1 MAIIVVIGAGVSGLT
16 TALELVKKG
25 HTVTV
30 VAKHMPG
37 DYDIEYTS
45 PWAGANVMPMAVE
58 ADSRW
63 ERNTWPVLKKLAE
76 EVPAAGIHFQKTRVL
91 RRKKD
96 AVADDAVGPLY
107 DDSLFSP
114 NPWYAT
120 LFDDYRK
127 LADDELPDD
136 IIAGCEFT
144 SVCMNT
150 AVYLPWLVG
159 QCVTLGAVFRR
170 TVLKHISEAAVMSHT
185 GSKADIVINAS
196 GLLACRLGG
205 VMDSAVYPIRG
216 QIVVVRNE
224 APIMLTTSSTDDG
237 EEELLYTMT
246 RAVGGGT
253 ILGGTYAKGNWDANP
268 DPNIAIR
275 IMKRAVE
282 AQPELTGGKG
292 IEALSVIRHG
302 VGLRPGR
309 TGGVRIEKE
318 VIDGTPVVHNYG
330 HAGWGYQGSYGCA
343 EGVVEL
349 VDQIIT
355 ENGIDGLKI

>member
-1 MAIIVVIGAGVSGLT
+1 
-16 TALELVKKG
+16 
-25 HTVTV
+25 VTD
-30 VAKHMPG
+30 P
-37 DYDIEYTS
+37 
-45 PWAGANVMPMAVE
+45 
-58 ADSRW
+58 
-63 ERNTWPVLKKLAE
+63 
-76 EVPAAGIHFQKTRVL
+76 
-91 RRKKD
+91 
-96 AVADDAVGPLY
+96 AVGPLY

-114 NPWYAT
+114 NPWYST

-127 LADDELPDD
+127 LGDDELAED
-136 IIAGCEFT
+136 ILAGCEFT
-144 SVCMNT
+144 SVCINT

-159 QCVTLGAVFRR
+159 QCVELGVVVRR
-170 TVLKHISEAAVMSHT
+170 AVLKHISEAASMSHT
-185 GSKADIVINAS
+185 GTKADIVVNAS
-196 GLLACRLGG
+196 GVLACRLGG

-224 APIMLTTSSTDDG
+224 TPIMLTTSSTDDG
-237 EEELLYTMT
+237 EDELLYTMT

-253 ILGGTYAKGNWDANP
+253 ILGGTYQRGNWDGNP
-268 DPNIAIR
+268 DPNIAVR

-292 IEALSVIRHG
+292 IEGLSVIRHG

-318 VIDGTPVVHNYG
+318 AIDGVSIVHNYG

-349 VDQIIT
+349 VDQIIA
-355 ENGIDGLKI
+355 EKGVDGLKI